1 MVKVFLTGGDNMG
14 WALDEDLKLMNQ
26 VLRQIPGIELVDINS
41 SEVIHSCSPSTLRQL
56 PVEKLIG
63 KKIICQMPGEPFRY
77 FQQPDFPPVASRVGL
92 WLPRTRQAQE
102 QFNKLGLLNC
112 LLPYVVD
119 HQTFSPT
126 IKNKMERE
134 QARRSL
140 GLPENA
146 YIIGSFQRDTEGAD
160 LVTPKYMKGPDVFL
174 EIVHALH
181 KKNDS
186 IHVLLAGPR
195 RFWLLDQLET
205 MGIPHTYIG
214 QITQK
219 DDISVNI
226 LPRTVLNQL
235 YNVINCYVVSSRTEG
250 GPHAVLEAM
259 AAGCPIISTPVGL
272 ALDALPSE
280 NIYSTVASAVK
291 ILETDMKTGGL
302 TSITTENR
310 EHVLQGF
317 SLEKVTPKVQ
327 ECYEKLDDIQPYFPL
342 TRAGER
348 KQHSIL
354 PSWFRVPKVIK
365 RSMEGKTVVGLWHT
379 YHKPPYG
386 GGNQFML
393 AMRKEL
399 TRQGVVVVENQILD
413 SINYYFLNSIH
424 FDVNAFSRLRKKKN
438 INVLHRIDG
447 PIYLIRGYDRE
458 KDELCYDLNAELASV
473 TVLQSNY
480 VYRKIVEFGYQPV
493 RPIIIHNAVDSQ
505 IFNTHGKLPFD
516 GNRKIRLISTSWSG
530 NPRKGGAIYRW
541 IEEHLDWNLFEYTF
555 VGNVS
560 EPLNKINHIPPMP
573 SEDLAQILKQHD
585 IYITASENDPCSNA
599 LLEAL
604 SCGLPALY
612 LNSGGHPELVGMGG
626 LPFEG
631 VDDVLTQLNALVN
644 NYENFKNLIV
654 VPTMEQVA
662 VKYLDAIRM
671 GLEK

>member
-1 MVKVFLTGGDNMG
+1 MAKVFLTGGDNMG
-14 WALDEDLKLMNQ
+14 WALDEDLNLMHQ
-26 VLRQIPGIELVDINS
+26 ALKQIPDVELVDINS
-41 SEVIHSCSPSTLRQL
+41 CEVIHSCSPSALGQL
-56 PVEKLIG
+56 PVEKLVG

-77 FQQPDFPPVASRVGL
+77 FQQSDFLPVVSRVGL
-92 WLPRTRQAQE
+92 WFSRTRQAQE
-102 QFNKLGLLNC
+102 QFNKLGILNC

-134 QARRSL
+134 EARRSL

-160 LVTPKYMKGPDVFL
+160 LVTPKYMKGPDVLL
-174 EIVHALH
+174 EIVNKLH
-181 KKNDS
+181 QKNAS
-186 IHVLLAGPR
+186 LHVLLAGPR
-195 RFWLLDQLET
+195 RFWLLDQLEAR
-205 MGIPHTYIG
+205 GIPHTFIG
-214 QITQK
+214 QRTK
-219 DDISVNI
+219 KEDVSVNI

-235 YNVINCYVVSSRTEG
+235 YNVINCYVVSSRSEG
-250 GPHAVLEAM
+250 GPHAILEA
-259 AAGCPIISTPVGL
+259 ASAGCPIISTPVGL
-272 ALDALPSE
+272 ATDVLPSE
-280 NIYSTVASAVK
+280 SVYSTVASAVS
-291 ILETDMKTGGL
+291 IIESDMKTGGL
-302 TSITTENR
+302 ASITAVNR
-310 EHVLQGF
+310 ERVLQQF
-317 SLEKVTPKVQ
+317 SLEKIIPKVQ
-327 ECYEKLDDIQPYFPL
+327 ECYEKLDQIRPYFPL
-342 TRAGER
+342 PKEEEGKRR
-348 KQHSIL
+348 SIL
-354 PSWFRVPKVIK
+354 PSWFRVPKVIT
-365 RSMEGKTVVGLWHT
+365 RSMKGKTVVGLWHT

-399 TRQGVVVVENQILD
+399 LRQGVAVVENQILD
-413 SINYYFLNSIH
+413 NINYYFLNSIH
-424 FDVNAFSRLRKKKN
+424 FDVSAFTRLRKKRN

-505 IFNTHGKLPFD
+505 IFNTNGKLPFD
-516 GNRKIRLISTSWSG
+516 EKRKIRLISTSWSG

-541 IEEHLDWNLFEYTF
+541 IEENLDWDLFDYTF

-573 SEDLAQILKQHD
+573 SEDLAQVLKQHD

-631 VDDVLTQLNALVN
+631 VDDVLPQLNALVN
-644 NYENFKNLIV
+644 NYESFKNLIV

-662 VKYLDAIRM
+662 AKYLDAIRI
-671 GLEK
+671 GVEK